1 MIYTMMHGKLH
12 RATITEANLNYMGS
26 ITIDAT
32 CLTPQAS
39 FPANASRSATIITAP
54 ALKPIPLREKRG
66 SGVVCLNG
74 AAARYAR

>member
-26 ITIDAT
+26 ITIDAD
-32 CLTPQAS
+32 LLDAAAS

-54 ALKPIPLREKRG
+54 ALKPIPLRE
-66 SGVVCLNG
+66 N
-74 AAARYAR
+74 AAAVLFALMVQPPVTPR

>member
-26 ITIDAT
+26 IT

-54 ALKPIPLREKRG
+54 ALKPIPLRE
-66 SGVVCLNG
+66 N
-74 AAARYAR
+74 AAAVLFALMVQPPVTPR